1 MTQNAKFC
9 SNCGAQ
15 LQPDDHFCASC
26 GKPLAAPVQAAP
38 PPSDAL
44 PPAPAY
50 TPAYNPP
57 PQANI
62 EALIGVIPSVS
73 RRKGLGVESFNIVV
87 TPRRL
92 IFAVM
97 TNDMLA
103 KEAQKAG
110 KEGGFF
116 GGMLN
121 AATVGFNFYKRYLEM
136 TPDAAL
142 AESPQNF
149 AVDRAN
155 IRKVKV
161 EAGKEI
167 QTYASIKANQNSPI
181 KSHQYEQGKLEIE
194 SMGANY
200 TLDLPASSMDM
211 TLDTLRLAG
220 LY

>member
-1 MTQNAKFC
+1 MTQNANFC
-9 SNCGAQ
+9 SNCGSP
-15 LQPDDHFCASC
+15 LQPDAHFCASC
-26 GKPLAAPVQAAP
+26 GKPLAGPVQAPPPPSYAP
-38 PPSDAL
+38 PP
-44 PPAPAY
+44 PAY

-62 EALIGVIPSVS
+62 EGLIGVIPAVS
-73 RRKGLGVESFNIVV
+73 RRKGLGMEAFNIVV
-87 TPRRL
+87 TPRRM

-97 TNDMLA
+97 TNDMLT
-103 KEAQKAG
+103 KEAKKVG

-116 GGMLN
+116 GGMFN
-121 AATVGFNFYKRYLEM
+121 AATVGLNFYKRYLEM

-161 EAGKEI
+161 AEGKEI
-167 QTYASIKANQNSPI
+167 QTYASMKANQGSII
-181 KSHQYEQGKLEIE
+181 KNHQYDQGKLEIE
-194 SMGANY
+194 TAGVNY

-211 TLDTLRLAG
+211 TVETLRRAG

>member
-1 MTQNAKFC
+1 
-9 SNCGAQ
+9 
-15 LQPDDHFCASC
+15 
-26 GKPLAAPVQAAP
+26 
-38 PPSDAL
+38 
-44 PPAPAY
+44 
-50 TPAYNPP
+50 
-57 PQANI
+57 
-62 EALIGVIPSVS
+62 VS

-136 TPDAAL
+136 TRTLP
-142 AESPQNF
+142 SPKAPNF

-194 SMGANY
+194 TMGANY

-211 TLDTLRLAG
+211 TLDTLRRAG